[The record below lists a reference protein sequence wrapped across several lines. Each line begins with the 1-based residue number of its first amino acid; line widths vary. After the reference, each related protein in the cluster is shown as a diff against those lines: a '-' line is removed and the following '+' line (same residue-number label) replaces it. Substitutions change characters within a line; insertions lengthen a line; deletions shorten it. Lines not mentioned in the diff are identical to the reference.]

1 MLCTMYGYD
10 NVTTIVLNLR
20 QLSLEWIQNI
30 FCKILFKF
38 AAYFMLQE
46 KKSLFLYK
54 KGLFASFMNSLN
66 EKNLLPHS
74 EKQNYS
80 TVGQFQ

>member
-1 MLCTMYGYD
+1 
-10 NVTTIVLNLR
+10 
-20 QLSLEWIQNI
+20 
-30 FCKILFKF
+30 
-38 AAYFMLQE
+38 MLQE